1 MNLSYLR
8 KTASALVATLWMA
21 GAPFSSGMVSASELQ
36 THYLSVQL
44 ENATLRELFDIIEE
58 KFNYSFL
65 IRNNDIDLSERVSL
79 DISNKSVEEIL
90 TNALKKQNA
99 EFTVNDNRI
108 IVYKSARQAK
118 PETTST
124 EITQQVSTLKGVVV
138 DAVTNEPIIG
148 ANVIVK
154 GTTTGTSTDLNG
166 NFSFDAP
173 AGSTLV
179 VSYIG
184 YNSIEVRA
192 TAIDMTIQ
200 LREDT
205 QNLSEVVV
213 VGYGV
218 QKRESLTGSMQVV
231 SSEKLLDNTTAT
243 VENMLSGKAP
253 GVYVSP
259 GEGQPGQAGKIVIR
273 GKSTVNGSTDPLWVI
288 DGVIVGSSSGSLNPA
303 DIESMSILKDAA
315 STAIYGSQG
324 ANGVILVTT
333 KKGRTGKATVNTT
346 VKLGVSQFS
355 RGNLEFMDGAELY
368 DYFKS
373 FPNQEI
379 INFPRWNEDLR
390 NANYDWFKKGTQSGF
405 TQDYNVS
412 VKGGSE
418 KMKTYL
424 SLGYYNEDGAVKEFN
439 YERYSFRF
447 NVDYDVF
454 DWLKIK
460 PQISGARSDVM
471 DQQASVSSLYANL
484 PWDSPYDEEG
494 NLVGNKPNPT
504 WVNTSGDNYLY
515 DQQWNFKK
523 TIGYEFMG
531 NFDFDIKLTDWL
543 TFSSVNNYRYVNS
556 SRKEYLDPRSSD
568 GKGVTG
574 SLRDR
579 ITQSYRIY
587 SNQILRFNKTFDA
600 HSVNALAA
608 YEWNTYT
615 GTVNESVKSGFASG
629 FTVADAAAVPRSI
642 VGSQNEWAVQSM
654 LFNVNYA
661 YDNRYLAQFS
671 FRRDGASN
679 FGTNAKYGNFFSI
692 SGGWNIHREEFFT
705 VEYVDQLKL
714 RASYGSVGKRPDS
727 FYPHLALYSTDKYNE
742 QPGGVLYQIENK
754 DLTWE
759 KTYTT
764 GVGLDAMFFQR
775 VNVSLDFYHKNTSN
789 LLYQVRLPSVTGV
802 NQAWRNVGSVK
813 NKGFEATVS
822 VDILKDFKDWD
833 WSVEANIGLNRNKVD
848 KLYGE
853 DPQKPMIIDT
863 GSGVVDNGNKILQ
876 PGLDADSWY
885 MTEWAGVDPA
895 TGKAQWYTTSEN
907 GERVKTFSYSEASQ
921 HKVVVG
927 KYSPDF
933 FGGFSTNARYK
944 AFDLSTMFSYN
955 VGGEIYNYNRIEY
968 DSDGTYTDRNQMKL
982 QNGWTRWEKPND
994 IATHPQPMYGNNT
1007 ASNEGSSRHLES
1019 ATYLKMKNLTIGYN
1033 IALPHWHI
1041 SNLRIYV
1048 SGENLF
1054 TITDFSGADPE
1065 LPATVYDR
1073 RTGASRI
1080 SGVATSIYPQTR
1092 KFMFGLS
1099 VTL

>member
-1 MNLSYLR
+1 MNLNYFK
-8 KTASALVATLWMA
+8 KTAKVLVAMLLIG
-21 GAPFSSGMVSASELQ
+21 GAPFNAGIVSASELQ
-36 THYLSVQL
+36 THYMSVQL
-44 ENATLRELFDIIEE
+44 ENATLKELFDIIEE
-58 KFNYSFL
+58 KFDYSFL
-65 IRNNDIDLSERVSL
+65 IRNNDINLDERVSL

-90 TNALKKQNA
+90 TNALKNQNA
-99 EFTVNDNRI
+99 EFVVNNNRI
-108 IVYKSARQAK
+108 IVYKSTKQSK
-118 PETTST
+118 PELKST
-124 EITQQVSTLKGVVV
+124 GITQQVSTIKGVVV
-138 DAVTNEPIIG
+138 DAITNEPIIG

-154 GTTTGTSTDLNG
+154 GTTTGTSTDFDG

-173 AGSTLV
+173 IGATLV

-184 YNSIEVRA
+184 YNSLEVKA
-192 TAIDMTIQ
+192 TASSMTIQ
-200 LREDT
+200 LKEDT
-205 QNLSEVVV
+205 QALSEVVV
-213 VGYGV
+213 VGYGI

-243 VENMLSGKAP
+243 VENMLTGKAP

-273 GKSTVNGSTDPLWVI
+273 GKSTINGSTDPLWVI
-288 DGVIVGSSSGSLNPA
+288 DGVIVGSSSGSLNPS

-333 KKGRTGKATVNTT
+333 KKGRTGKATVNAS
-346 VKLGVSQFS
+346 VKLGVSQFTK
-355 RGNLEFMDGAELY
+355 GNLEFMDGAELY

-373 FPNQEI
+373 FSNQEI
-379 INFPRWNEDLR
+379 INFPRWSEKLR
-390 NANYDWFKKGTQSGF
+390 NDNYDWFKEGTKLGF
-405 TQDYNVS
+405 TQDYNIS
-412 VKGGSE
+412 MNGGSE

-424 SLGYYNEDGAVKEFN
+424 SLGYYNEDGAIKDYDFS
-439 YERYSFRF
+439 RYSFRF

-471 DQQASVSSLYANL
+471 DQQADVSSLYSNL
-484 PWDSPYDEEG
+484 PWDSPYDENG
-494 NLVGNKPNPT
+494 DLVGNRPNPT

-515 DQQWNFKK
+515 DLQWNFKK
-523 TIGYEFMG
+523 TIAYEFMG
-531 NFDFDIKLTDWL
+531 NFDFDIKFTDWL
-543 TFSSVNNYRYVNS
+543 SFSSINNYRYVNFN
-556 SRKEYLDPRSSD
+556 RKEYLDPRSSD

-587 SNQILRFNKTFDA
+587 SNQILRFSKTFDV

-615 GTVNESVKSGFASG
+615 GTVNESVKSGFAPG

-642 VGSQNEWAVQSM
+642 AGSQSEWAVQSM

-661 YDNRYLAQFS
+661 YDNKYLAQFS

-679 FGTNAKYGNFFSI
+679 FGENAKYGNFFSV

-705 VEYVDQLKL
+705 TDFVDQLKL
-714 RASYGSVGKRPDS
+714 RASYGSVGKRPDDL
-727 FYPHLALYSTDKYNE
+727 YPHLALYSTGKYNE
-742 QPGGVLYQIENK
+742 QPGGILYQIENK

-764 GVGLDAMFFQR
+764 GVGLDAMLFQR
-775 VNVSLDFYHKNTSN
+775 LNISLDYYYKNTSN

-813 NKGFEATVS
+813 NQGFEATVS
-822 VDILKDFKDWD
+822 VDILKHLKDWD
-833 WSVEANIGLNRNKVD
+833 WSVDANIGLNRNKVD
-848 KLYGE
+848 ELYGGQE
-853 DPQKPMIIDT
+853 QMIIDT
-863 GSGVVDNGNKILQ
+863 GSGVVDNGNKILK

-885 MTEWAGVDPA
+885 MTEWAGVDPE
-895 TGKAQWYTTSEN
+895 TGKAQWFTTNEN
-907 GERVKTFSYSEASQ
+907 GERVKTSSYSEASQ

-933 FGGFSTNARYK
+933 FGGFSTNVRYK
-944 AFDLSTMFSYN
+944 DFDLSAMFTYN
-955 VGGEIYNYNRIEY
+955 VGGKIYNYNRIEY
-968 DSDGTYTDRNQMKL
+968 DSDGAYTDRNQMKL
-982 QNGWTRWEKPND
+982 QDGWSRWEKPGD
-994 IATHPQPMYGNNT
+994 IATHPEATYGNNT

-1033 IALPHWHI
+1033 IALPNWYI
-1041 SNLRIYV
+1041 SNLRIYF

-1054 TITDFSGADPE
+1054 TVTDFSGADPE
-1065 LPATVYDR
+1065 LPATVYNR
-1073 RTGASRI
+1073 RTGDSRI

-1099 VTL
+1099 ITL

>member
-1 MNLSYLR
+1 MNLNYLK
-8 KTASALVATLWMA
+8 KTAKVLLVSLLIGGSPFNA
-21 GAPFSSGMVSASELQ
+21 GIVSASELQ
-36 THYLSVQL
+36 THYMSVQL
-44 ENATLRELFDIIEE
+44 ENATLKELFDIIEE
-58 KFNYSFL
+58 KFDYSFL
-65 IRNNDIDLSERVSL
+65 IRNNDINLDERVSF

-90 TNALKKQNA
+90 TNALKNQNA
-99 EFTVNDNRI
+99 EFSVNENRI
-108 IVYKSARQAK
+108 IVYKSPKQQPK
-118 PETTST
+118 PETKTT
-124 EITQQVSTLKGVVV
+124 EITQQVSTIKGVVV
-138 DAVTNEPIIG
+138 DAVTNDPIIG

-154 GTTTGTSTDLNG
+154 GTTTGTSTDFDG
-166 NFSFDAP
+166 NFSFEAP
-173 AGSTLV
+173 AGATLV

-184 YNSIEVRA
+184 YNSLEVKA
-192 TAIDMTIQ
+192 TTGSMTIAIK
-200 LREDT
+200 EDT

-243 VENMLSGKAP
+243 VENMLTGKAP

-288 DGVIVGSSSGSLNPA
+288 DGVIVGNSSGSLNPA

-333 KKGRTGKATVNTT
+333 KKGRVGKATVNAS
-346 VKLGVSQFS
+346 VKLGVSQFNK
-355 RGNLEFMDGAELY
+355 GNLEFMDGAELY

-373 FPNQEI
+373 FSNQEV
-379 INFPRWNEDLR
+379 INFTRWNGDLR
-390 NANYDWFKKGTQSGF
+390 NANYDWFKKGTKLGF
-405 TQDYNVS
+405 TQDYNIS
-412 VKGGSE
+412 VNGGSE

-424 SLGYYNEDGAVKEFN
+424 SLGYYNEDGAVKD
-439 YERYSFRF
+439 YDYKRYSFRF

-471 DQQASVSSLYANL
+471 DQQADVSNLYSNL
-484 PWDSPYDEEG
+484 PWDSPYDEDG

-523 TIGYEFMG
+523 TTGYEFMG
-531 NFDFDIKLTDWL
+531 NFDFDIKFTDWL
-543 TFSSVNNYRYVNS
+543 TFSSINNYRYVNF

-587 SNQILRFNKTFDA
+587 SNQIFRFNKTFDV
-600 HSVNALAA
+600 HSINALAA

-615 GTVNESVKSGFASG
+615 GMVNEGVKSGFAPG

-642 VGSQNEWAVQSM
+642 AGSQSEWAVQSI
-654 LFNVNYA
+654 LFNANYA
-661 YDNRYLAQFS
+661 YDNKYLFQAS

-679 FGTNAKYGNFFSI
+679 FGKDAKYGNFFSI

-705 VEYVDQLKL
+705 VDFVDQLKL
-714 RASYGSVGKRPDS
+714 RASYGSVGKRPDDL
-727 FYPHLALYSTDKYNE
+727 YPHLALYSTDKYNE
-742 QPGGVLYQIENK
+742 QPGGILYQIENK

-764 GVGLDAMFFQR
+764 GIGLDAMFFQR
-775 VNVSLDFYHKNTSN
+775 LNISLDYYHKNTSN

-813 NKGFEATVS
+813 NQGFEATVS
-822 VDILKDFKDWD
+822 VDILKDLKDWD
-833 WSVEANIGLNRNKVD
+833 WSVDANIGLNRNKVD
-848 KLYGE
+848 ELYAGQE
-853 DPQKPMIIDT
+853 QMIITT
-863 GSGVVDNGNKILQ
+863 GSGVVDNGNKILK
-876 PGLDADSWY
+876 PGKDADTWY
-885 MTEWAGVDPA
+885 LTEWAGVDPE
-895 TGKAQWYTTSEN
+895 TGKAQWYTTNEN
-907 GERVKTFSYSEASQ
+907 GERVKTFSYSEAS
-921 HKVVVG
+921 KNKAEVG

-933 FGGFSTNARYK
+933 FGGFSTNVRYK
-944 AFDLSTMFSYN
+944 DFDLSAMFSYN
-955 VGGEIYNYNRIEY
+955 VGGKIYNYNRIEY

-982 QNGWTRWEKPND
+982 QDGWSRWEKPGD
-994 IATHPQPMYGNNT
+994 IATHPQPMYGNNS

-1033 IALPHWHI
+1033 IALPKWYI
-1041 SNLRIYV
+1041 SNLRIYF

-1065 LPATVYDR
+1065 LPATVYNR
-1073 RTGASRI
+1073 RTGDSRI

-1099 VTL
+1099 ITL